1 MEGGPVGTLVS
12 VADKRAKIVLGV
24 LLALVWL
31 IGIGWW
37 VLYPWFRDSGEA
49 DALESGQSGPAPTVP
64 SPAVRPIDAA
74 TEVSAPASSAVQDG
88 SALPLAAVQMLPELP
103 DRPVIETTHGP
114 DWVVASW
121 SANGEVDRWEVDGPD
136 GLQPLAARGPPE
148 HRMGWEALQPGAL
161 VEVRVRAGNAS
172 GWSQWASAEVL
183 LPRAPAVPEEAAPTT
198 LSDDGDNGQSAPPP
212 YAAAL
217 DGTYVSVLVSAESEE
232 AAERSR
238 TSLAHEHGRP
248 FGVLLSDDFA
258 SLNPGYWVVYA
269 GPYLTAKETQA
280 ACWWEL
286 ERRSGAACY
295 GRRLS
300 QDPAD
305 RIEVYGPSPD

>member
-1 MEGGPVGTLVS
+1 VESGPVGTLVS
-12 VADKRAKIVLGV
+12 VADKRVKIVLGV
-24 LLALVWL
+24 LLGLVWL

-37 VLYPWFRDSGEA
+37 VLYPLFRDGGEA
-49 DALESGQSGPAPTVP
+49 GPPESGQSAPVPTVP
-64 SPAVRPIDAA
+64 SPAVMPIDTA
-74 TEVSAPASSAVQDG
+74 TEVSAPVPSAVQDG
-88 SALPLAAVQMLPELP
+88 SALPPAAVQMLPELP
-103 DRPVIETTHGP
+103 DRPVIETTLGP

-136 GLQPLAARGPPE
+136 GLRPLAARGAPE
-148 HRMGWEALQPGAL
+148 HRMGWAALQPGAL

-172 GWSQWASAEVL
+172 GWSQWASAEVQ
-183 LPRAPAVPEEAAPTT
+183 LPQAPAVPEDAAPTT
-198 LSDDGDNGQSAPPP
+198 LSDNGQSAPPP

-217 DGTYVSVLVSAESEE
+217 DGTYVAVLVSTESEE

-238 TSLAHEHGRP
+238 ASLAREHGRP

-269 GPYLTAKETQA
+269 GPYVTAKETQA

-305 RIEVYGPSPD
+305 RSEVYGPSPD